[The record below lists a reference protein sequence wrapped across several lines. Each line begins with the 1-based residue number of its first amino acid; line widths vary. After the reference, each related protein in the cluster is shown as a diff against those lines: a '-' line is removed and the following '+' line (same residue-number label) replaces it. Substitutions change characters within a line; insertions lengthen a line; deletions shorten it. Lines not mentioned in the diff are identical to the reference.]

1 MPLHYF
7 VNTELGKQSKPFQFF
22 VDINSIPTLD
32 FINSDEYP
40 EDIIALEADYST
52 WLVDCKKESIN
63 DIIVTCVIDPSSDFQ
78 EGVITTSN
86 GGQREKR
93 WSILG

>member
-7 VNTELGKQSKPFQFF
+7 VNTEFGKQSKPFQFF
-22 VDINSIPTLD
+22 VDINSIFTID
-32 FINSDEYP
+32 FINPDEYP
-40 EDIIALEADYST
+40 EDIIVLEADYST

-63 DIIVTCVIDPSSDFQ
+63 DIIVTWLIDPSGGFR
-78 EGVITTSN
+78 ERVITTSN